1 MPHWYEN
8 VVFVAK
14 LRFLLVTD
22 WQKMPH
28 TLGKTLKIWS
38 VLAKLRV

>member
-1 MPHWYEN
+1 MKMLFCRKITISTCN
-8 VVFVAK
+8 GLA
-14 LRFLLVTD
+14 
-22 WQKMPH
+22 KMPH